1 MDSFAALSDP
11 TRRSIIEVLASTGA
25 LSAGAIHDHFTI
37 SAPAI
42 SQHLKVLREADLVQ
56 VEKQAQQRIYSINPA
71 AFTEMEQWL
80 HTMRLFWNARLD
92 VLEELLRSD
101 DVLKSKNMKEEK

>member
-1 MDSFAALSDP
+1 MDSFSALSDP
-11 TRRSIIEVLASTGA
+11 IRRSIIEVLASTGA

-42 SQHLKVLREADLVQ
+42 SQHLKILREADLVH
-56 VEKQAQQRIYSINPA
+56 VKKQAQQRIYSINPT

-80 HTMRLFWNARLD
+80 HKMRLFWNGRLD
-92 VLEELLRSD
+92 TTEELLHAD
-101 DVLKSKNMKEEK
+101 DLIKNKNLKKD